1 MIKNKKMEEQSK
13 KITYESLWKAIIRPP
28 RDYYTEEE
36 LGATNFQLYG
46 KSYIR
51 KDFDL
56 IDCHGLILKVS
67 IIEPDTISRPYDIMP
82 MVIYA
87 HANSSSR
94 VEGINIKS
102 CLLKRN
108 INICSFDFEGSG
120 YSEGEYISLGFHE
133 KNQLKNIVD
142 FIENYPGVG
151 EIGLWGRS
159 VGAATSL
166 IYASIDKRIKAIVVD
181 SPFADF
187 RRVAKEMCMAQ
198 VSIPGFLIEGAISI
212 IGKSV
217 YKKNKM
223 KINEIKPIE
232 AVKKCDIPVIF
243 VHAKDDDLVNFQHT
257 LDLYNNYRG
266 ISKEIKEVNGGHNG
280 KRSTVLMESIA
291 KFFEKRLKNDYSYG
305 KIKEENEEK
314 NNVNENEVIN
324 LFDENFIDNIPQKKN
339 KTIYEEWGISVPSSN
354 NEQPKEDGQKNK
366 NKLNKGTQILIELK
380 EQKEKGNENNK
391 IFDNEEAKE
400 NIIQSNDPI
409 KENINESNKY
419 NKEKIKELKVQ
430 IKNEDNKVNKKEENI
445 NKINYNN
452 EINIKREEPKLKEN
466 NNQNNNNKNSFN
478 KKEKEQELL
487 SKKYITF
494 YNTNKNFDSYID
506 ACFNQDKN
514 KSDDK
519 NNEHKNNEESQS
531 TQNKN
536 IIQNDNLNV
545 NLKAPKR
552 KTIYD
557 DLNLRFKK

>member
-1 MIKNKKMEEQSK
+1 MEEQSK

-28 RDYYTEEE
+28 RDYYSEEE

-67 IIEPDTISRPYDIMP
+67 IIEPDTITRPYDIMP
-82 MVIYA
+82 IVIYA

-94 VEGINIKS
+94 VEGINIKN

-108 INICSFDFEGSG
+108 INVCTFDFEGSG

-159 VGAATSL
+159 MGAATSL

-243 VHAKDDDLVNFQHT
+243 VHARDDDLVNFQHT

-280 KRSTVLMESIA
+280 KRSTVIMESIA
-291 KFFEKRLKNDYSYG
+291 KFFEKRLRNDYSY
-305 KIKEENEEK
+305 KKVKEENEEK
-314 NNVNENEVIN
+314 NNIYENENIN
-324 LFDENFIDNIPQKKN
+324 IFNENYIDNIPQKKN
-339 KTIYEEWGISVPSSN
+339 KTIYEEWGISAPSSN
-354 NEQPKEDGQKNK
+354 MEKPKEDEEKN
-366 NKLNKGTQILIELK
+366 NNNLNKDTQIINELD
-380 EQKEKGNENNK
+380 EQKEKENENNK
-391 IFDNEEAKE
+391 LVDNEEAKE
-400 NIIQSNDPI
+400 NIIKLNAHI
-409 KENINESNKY
+409 KDNINESNKL
-419 NKEKIKELKVQ
+419 NEDKIKELKEER
-430 IKNEDNKVNKKEENI
+430 KNKFNKLNKQEENI
-445 NKINYNN
+445 NKINFNN
-452 EINIKREEPKLKEN
+452 EINIKKEESKLNEKS
-466 NNQNNNNKNSFN
+466 NQNNNNNNIFN
-478 KKEKEQELL
+478 QKGKEEDLL

-506 ACFNQDKN
+506 ACFNNHDKN
-514 KSDDK
+514 KDDDK
-519 NNEHKNNEESQS
+519 NNAEKLNEESKN
-531 TQNKN
+531 TQNKEV
-536 IIQNDNLNV
+536 IQNDNLNV
-545 NLKAPKR
+545 NFNAHKR

>member
-1 MIKNKKMEEQSK
+1 
-13 KITYESLWKAIIRPP
+13 
-28 RDYYTEEE
+28 
-36 LGATNFQLYG
+36 
-46 KSYIR
+46 
-51 KDFDL
+51 
-56 IDCHGLILKVS
+56 
-67 IIEPDTISRPYDIMP
+67 MP
-82 MVIYA
+82 IVIYA

-94 VEGINIKS
+94 VEGINIKN

-108 INICSFDFEGSG
+108 INVCTFDFEGSG

-159 VGAATSL
+159 MGAATSL

-232 AVKKCDIPVIF
+232 AVKKCDIPIIF

-280 KRSTVLMESIA
+280 KRSTATMESIA
-291 KFFEKRLKNDYSYG
+291 KFFEKRLRNDYIY
-305 KIKEENEEK
+305 KKVKEENEEK
-314 NNVNENEVIN
+314 NNIYENENIN
-324 LFDENFIDNIPQKKN
+324 IFNENYIDNIPQKKN
-339 KTIYEEWGISVPSSN
+339 KTIYEEWGISAPTSN
-354 NEQPKEDGQKNK
+354 MGKPKEDEEKNK
-366 NKLNKGTQILIELK
+366 NNLNKDTQIINELD
-380 EQKEKGNENNK
+380 EQKEKENENNK
-391 IFDNEEAKE
+391 LVDNEEAKE
-400 NIIQSNDPI
+400 NIIKLNAHI
-409 KENINESNKY
+409 KDNINESNKL
-419 NKEKIKELKVQ
+419 NEDKIKELKEER
-430 IKNEDNKVNKKEENI
+430 KNKFNKLNKQEENM
-445 NKINYNN
+445 NKINFNN
-452 EINIKREEPKLKEN
+452 EINIKKEEPKLNEK
-466 NNQNNNNKNSFN
+466 NNQNNTNKNNFN
-478 KKEKEQELL
+478 QKGKEEDLL

-506 ACFNQDKN
+506 ACFNNHDKN
-514 KSDDK
+514 KDDDK
-519 NNEHKNNEESQS
+519 NNAEKLNEESKN
-531 TQNKN
+531 TQNKEV
-536 IIQNDNLNV
+536 IQNDNLNV
-545 NLKAPKR
+545 NFNAHKR

>member
-1 MIKNKKMEEQSK
+1 MEEQSK

-28 RDYYTEEE
+28 RDYYSEEE

-67 IIEPDTISRPYDIMP
+67 IIEPDTITRPYDIMP
-82 MVIYA
+82 IVIYA

-94 VEGINIKS
+94 VEGINIKN

-108 INICSFDFEGSG
+108 INVCTFDFEGSG

-159 VGAATSL
+159 MGAATSL

-232 AVKKCDIPVIF
+232 AVKKCDIPIIF

-280 KRSTVLMESIA
+280 KRSTVIMESIA
-291 KFFEKRLKNDYSYG
+291 KFFEKRLRNDYSY
-305 KIKEENEEK
+305 KKVKEENEEK
-314 NNVNENEVIN
+314 NNIHENENIN
-324 LFDENFIDNIPQKKN
+324 IFDENYIDNIPQKKN
-339 KTIYEEWGISVPSSN
+339 KTIYEEWGISAPTSN
-354 NEQPKEDGQKNK
+354 MGKPKEDEEKNK
-366 NKLNKGTQILIELK
+366 NNLNKDTQIINELD
-380 EQKEKGNENNK
+380 EQKEKENENNK
-391 IFDNEEAKE
+391 IVDNEEAKE
-400 NIIQSNDPI
+400 NIIKLNAHI
-409 KENINESNKY
+409 KDNINESNKL
-419 NKEKIKELKVQ
+419 NEDKIKELKEER
-430 IKNEDNKVNKKEENI
+430 KNKFNKLNKEEENI
-445 NKINYNN
+445 NIINFNN
-452 EINIKREEPKLKEN
+452 EINIKKEEPKLNEKS
-466 NNQNNNNKNSFN
+466 NQNNNNNNIFN
-478 KKEKEQELL
+478 QKGKEEDLL

-506 ACFNQDKN
+506 ACFNNHDKN
-514 KSDDK
+514 KDDDK
-519 NNEHKNNEESQS
+519 NNAEKLNEESKN
-531 TQNKN
+531 TQNKEV
-536 IIQNDNLNV
+536 IQNDNLNV
-545 NLKAPKR
+545 NFNAHKR

>member
-1 MIKNKKMEEQSK
+1 MEEQSK

-67 IIEPDTISRPYDIMP
+67 IIEPDTITRPYDIMP
-82 MVIYA
+82 IVIYA

-94 VEGINIKS
+94 VEGINIKN

-108 INICSFDFEGSG
+108 INVCTFDFEGSG

-159 VGAATSL
+159 MGAATSL

-232 AVKKCDIPVIF
+232 AVKKCDIPIIF

-280 KRSTVLMESIA
+280 KRSTVIMESIA
-291 KFFEKRLKNDYSYG
+291 KFFEKRLRNDYSY
-305 KIKEENEEK
+305 KKVKEENEEK
-314 NNVNENEVIN
+314 NNIHENENIN
-324 LFDENFIDNIPQKKN
+324 IFDENYIDNIPQKKN
-339 KTIYEEWGISVPSSN
+339 KTIYEEWGISAPTSN
-354 NEQPKEDGQKNK
+354 MGKPKEDEEKNK
-366 NKLNKGTQILIELK
+366 NNLNKDTQIINELD
-380 EQKEKGNENNK
+380 EQKEKENENNK
-391 IFDNEEAKE
+391 LVDNEEAKE
-400 NIIQSNDPI
+400 NIIKLNAHI
-409 KENINESNKY
+409 KDNINESNKL
-419 NKEKIKELKVQ
+419 NEDKIKELKEER
-430 IKNEDNKVNKKEENI
+430 KNKFNKLNKEEENI
-445 NKINYNN
+445 NKINFNN
-452 EINIKREEPKLKEN
+452 EINIKKEEPKLNEKS
-466 NNQNNNNKNSFN
+466 NQNNNNNNIFN
-478 KKEKEQELL
+478 QKGKEEDLL

-506 ACFNQDKN
+506 ACFNNHDKN
-514 KSDDK
+514 KDD
-519 NNEHKNNEESQS
+519 HKNNVEKLNEESKN
-531 TQNKN
+531 TQNKEV
-536 IIQNDNLNV
+536 IQNDNNLNV
-545 NLKAPKR
+545 NFKAPKR